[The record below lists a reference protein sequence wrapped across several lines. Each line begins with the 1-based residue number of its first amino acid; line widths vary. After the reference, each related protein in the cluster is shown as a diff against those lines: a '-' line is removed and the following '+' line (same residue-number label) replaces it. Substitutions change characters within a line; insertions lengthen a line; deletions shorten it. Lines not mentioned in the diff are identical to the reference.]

1 MLRTMARAKSQRR
14 SSKAGPQRAAAKA
27 KAGSKAG
34 KPVAGKPKSGKS
46 ATKPKTRK
54 QTAAKPTA
62 RKGAAIDPR
71 VLAAIGLAL
80 ADELAVTE
88 RAETLAQPLSAWVAL
103 GRARAVRTPA
113 R

>member
-14 SSKAGPQRAAAKA
+14 SSKAGPQRTAAAPK
-27 KAGSKAG
+27 SKPG
-34 KPVAGKPKSGKS
+34 KSVAGKPKSGKS
-46 ATKPKTRK
+46 ARKPKASKPTS
-54 QTAAKPTA
+54 AKPTA

-80 ADELAVTE
+80 EDELAVSE